1 MSQPSTSLSLAG
13 LNALVIGGS
22 SGIGEAIAHGYAE
35 AGARV
40 AIAARSP
47 DKLQEAAARLAAAYP
62 GSKGYVADVTDAGQ
76 LEELA
81 ATVARDFGPVDILVP
96 CQGTTIIKPTLD
108 FTPAEID
115 LIFRTNQTSVFFACT
130 TFGRAMVARGSG
142 AIINIASLS
151 AHRGWPKACP
161 YAMTKHAVVG
171 LTQTLAAEWA
181 PQDVRVNA
189 ISPGFFMTE
198 LNAAKMPA
206 DRKENALRRTPMGRW
221 GQTRELVGAAVY
233 LASPAASFV
242 TGTVIAVDGG
252 YLASGI

>member
-1 MSQPSTSLSLAG
+1 MSAPSTSLSLAG

-47 DKLQEAAARLAAAYP
+47 DKLDAAAARLAAAHP
-62 GSKGYVADVTDAGQ
+62 GSKGYVADVTADG
-76 LEELA
+76 ELA
-81 ATVARDFGPVDILVP
+81 RLAETVTRDLGPIDVLVP

-108 FTPAEID
+108 FTQEEVEFIV
-115 LIFRTNQTSVFFACT
+115 RTNQTSVFFSCT
-130 TFGRAMVARGSG
+130 VFGRLMLERGSG
-142 AIINIASLS
+142 AIVNIASLS

-181 PQDVRVNA
+181 PQGVRVNA

-198 LNAAKMPA
+198 LNAAKMPP

-221 GQTRELVGAAVY
+221 GKTQELVGAAVY